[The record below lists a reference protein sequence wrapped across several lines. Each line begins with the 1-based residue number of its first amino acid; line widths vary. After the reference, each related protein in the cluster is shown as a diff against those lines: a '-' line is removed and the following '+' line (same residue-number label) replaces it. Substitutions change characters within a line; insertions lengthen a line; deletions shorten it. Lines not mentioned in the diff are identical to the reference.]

1 MPPSSPS
8 GARWHEPAKQSRF
21 VDSCFQ
27 TWTLHGRTSV
37 TDRADPQAGSASL
50 LPGQI
55 SKRRAF
61 PYDPV
66 SLGLPFPTAWPTCKP
81 GRLHFCPG
89 RFQKDGRFRTAL
101 CRWTYRSR
109 RHGGSTSRVGFTSAR
124 ADFKKKGVPVRPCVA
139 GACPFR
145 RHGRSASRVGFTSA
159 QAEVKAAGDLGGDGR
174 AAGPLRNAGK
184 PHSVKYPEVSWLR
197 LGPARLGL
205 IRFLP
210 PRIRRAHKACGPG
223 PGRAEIAGR

>member
-1 MPPSSPS
+1 VPPSSPS

-66 SLGLPFPTAWPTCKP
+66 SLDLPFATTRRIHKP

-89 RFQKDGRFRTAL
+89 RFQKEGRSRTTL
-101 CRWTYRSR
+101 CRW
-109 RHGGSTSRVGFTSAR
+109 
-124 ADFKKKGVPVRPCVA
+124 
-139 GACPFR
+139 ACPFR
-145 RHGRSASRVGFTSA
+145 RHGRPASRVGFTSA
-159 QAEVKAAGDLGGDGR
+159 QADFKKTGVSVR
-174 AAGPLRNAGK
+174 PCVAGPTVREDTADPQAGSASLLPGQISK
-184 PHSVKYPEVSWLR
+184 RRAFPYDPVW
-197 LGPARLGL
+197 LGPALSDDTAGL
-205 IRFLP
+205 PAGSASLLP
-210 PRIRRAHKACGPG
+210 RQKSKRRGISAEMV
-223 PGRAEIAGR
+223 GRQGRSGTRASPIP